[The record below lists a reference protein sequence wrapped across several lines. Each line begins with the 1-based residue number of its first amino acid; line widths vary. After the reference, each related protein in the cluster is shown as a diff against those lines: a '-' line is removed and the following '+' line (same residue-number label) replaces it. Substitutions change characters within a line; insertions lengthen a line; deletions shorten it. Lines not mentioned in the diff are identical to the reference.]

1 MDGKYSRI
9 DITNDLM
16 VKYQDYLRPEIKAI
30 SISQSNE
37 EVWLETLSIA
47 IIKDKGW
54 TKETINRINLDF
66 ISEEDDIAM
75 FNPSDSI
82 EINASKFINELSP
95 YSIINTID
103 LFTDEAS
110 EIINKKNNIFGI
122 DN

>member
-1 MDGKYSRI
+1 LDEKYSRI

-16 VKYQDYLRPEIKAI
+16 VKYHDYLRPEIKTI

-37 EVWLETLSIA
+37 DVWLETLSIS
-47 IIKDKGW
+47 IVKDKGW

-66 ISEEDDIAM
+66 ISEDGDIAM
-75 FNPSDSI
+75 FNPGDNI
-82 EINASKFINELSP
+82 EVNASKFINELSP
-95 YSIINTID
+95 YSLINTTD

-110 EIINKKNNIFGI
+110 EVINKKYNIFGI

>member
-1 MDGKYSRI
+1 MDEKYSRI

-16 VKYQDYLRPEIKAI
+16 IKYQDYLRSEIKSI
-30 SISQSNE
+30 SIVQSNE
-37 EVWLETLSIA
+37 DVWLETLSLT
-47 IIKDKGW
+47 IIEDKGW

-75 FNPSDSI
+75 FDPSDSI

-95 YSIINTID
+95 YSIINTTD

-110 EIINKKNNIFGI
+110 EIINKKYNIFGT
-122 DN
+122 DK